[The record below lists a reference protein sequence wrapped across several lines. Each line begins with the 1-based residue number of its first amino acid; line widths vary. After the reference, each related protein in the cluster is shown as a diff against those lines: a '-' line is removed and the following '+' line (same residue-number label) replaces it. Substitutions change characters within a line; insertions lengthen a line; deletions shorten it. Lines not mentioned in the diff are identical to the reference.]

1 MLLINS
7 KGNTNLIYLKN
18 TTDSFYLKK
27 VLLQSLLRLNNPDV
41 KSLYH
46 ESDIIYIMTAPG
58 LYVLFSYSYDYSKV
72 MK

>member
-1 MLLINS
+1 
-7 KGNTNLIYLKN
+7 
-18 TTDSFYLKK
+18 LKK
-27 VLLQSLLRLNNPDV
+27 VLLQSQLRLNNPDV